1 MSFGTTTPSDW
12 RLDGLR
18 REIDQ
23 GRRRI
28 EGLEGRI
35 QQLEDHQ
42 RTRRLR
48 IEQAILNGLIAVTWV
63 LAYTLIVAAVI
74 AAAHH

>member
-12 RLDGLR
+12 RFDGLQ

-23 GRRRI
+23 GRRRV
-28 EGLEGRI
+28 EGLEDRIGR
-35 QQLEDHQ
+35 LEDGQ
-42 RTRRLR
+42 RHRRLR

-63 LAYTLIVAAVI
+63 LAYGLIIAAVI
-74 AAAHH
+74 AAHH